1 MRYDGLTKAQ
11 VDERVRKHQVNRTS
25 DDISKTKK
33 EIIREHTLT
42 YFNFVNVVLGL
53 FVLSTG
59 QIKNMTFLMVV
70 IVNTVIG
77 IVQELKVK
85 ETIDKLSIVTA
96 KHAVAF
102 RDGKKQT
109 IPTNE
114 IVMDDVLYVA
124 VGDQISTDCK
134 VIESH
139 GLELNEA
146 LLTGETKPVR
156 KNEGDE
162 LLAGT
167 FVSAGT
173 GVAKVIRVGNDNY
186 SSTIVTQA
194 KDKNLASSIMRD
206 TIERIIFILSIIIIP
221 VGFLLFKAQYA
232 ANPTWSAAIVK
243 TVGGVVGMIPEG
255 LVLLTS
261 LSFVIGVG
269 RLARKKA
276 LVQQME
282 AIEALARVDEL
293 CLDKTGTITTGQ
305 LEVKYLIPLGSYTPD
320 MLKKLMGTYVYA
332 SDDENATQK
341 ALKAYFTQN
350 DDYQK
355 IDEIPFSSDRKYRVI
370 TFKELGSFALGAPD
384 YLARDDQE
392 LMSHVEEYAQEG
404 MRVLLLAKCD
414 INADHET
421 ISNIQ
426 KAAMIVISDII
437 KEDAME
443 TFKFFEDAKVSI
455 RVLSG
460 DNPVTV
466 ARVCTLAGVQDA
478 DHYIDASTLPQ
489 DIDEMAKVIGDCHV
503 FGRVK
508 PEQKQ
513 LIVKALQKQ
522 KHIVGMV
529 GDGVN
534 DVLAIKD
541 ADCGI
546 AMANGADAA
555 KQAAHIVLIDSNFS
569 SMKEIVEEGRTIIA
583 NIEKVSSLYLTKTI
597 YSTLLS
603 LIFGAIGLVYPFT
616 PFQLSLISAFAI
628 GIPSFFITL
637 QKNPNVVSE
646 GFLKHVMHIAFP
658 CALAVVTHVMF
669 MLLLKSFFK
678 LDNIDYVTF
687 CFLVTNFIAYIVVY
701 KVSKPFTIINVI
713 VLICTFTLSNTIIYK
728 FPNLVDILPYAKIHL
743 FWFVCMIILSILY
756 VHVYTTVVDNWPFK
770 MHNIRMKIRGVL
782 KR

>member
-221 VGFLLFKAQYA
+221 VGFLLFKA
-232 ANPTWSAAIVK
+232 
-243 TVGGVVGMIPEG
+243 
-255 LVLLTS
+255 
-261 LSFVIGVG
+261 
-269 RLARKKA
+269 
-276 LVQQME
+276 
-282 AIEALARVDEL
+282 
-293 CLDKTGTITTGQ
+293 
-305 LEVKYLIPLGSYTPD
+305 
-320 MLKKLMGTYVYA
+320 
-332 SDDENATQK
+332 
-341 ALKAYFTQN
+341 
-350 DDYQK
+350 
-355 IDEIPFSSDRKYRVI
+355 
-370 TFKELGSFALGAPD
+370 
-384 YLARDDQE
+384 
-392 LMSHVEEYAQEG
+392 
-404 MRVLLLAKCD
+404 
-414 INADHET
+414 
-421 ISNIQ
+421 
-426 KAAMIVISDII
+426 
-437 KEDAME
+437 
-443 TFKFFEDAKVSI
+443 
-455 RVLSG
+455 
-460 DNPVTV
+460 
-466 ARVCTLAGVQDA
+466 
-478 DHYIDASTLPQ
+478 
-489 DIDEMAKVIGDCHV
+489 
-503 FGRVK
+503 
-508 PEQKQ
+508 
-513 LIVKALQKQ
+513 
-522 KHIVGMV
+522 
-529 GDGVN
+529 
-534 DVLAIKD
+534 
-541 ADCGI
+541 
-546 AMANGADAA
+546 
-555 KQAAHIVLIDSNFS
+555 
-569 SMKEIVEEGRTIIA
+569 
-583 NIEKVSSLYLTKTI
+583 
-597 YSTLLS
+597 
-603 LIFGAIGLVYPFT
+603 
-616 PFQLSLISAFAI
+616 
-628 GIPSFFITL
+628 
-637 QKNPNVVSE
+637 
-646 GFLKHVMHIAFP
+646 
-658 CALAVVTHVMF
+658 
-669 MLLLKSFFK
+669 
-678 LDNIDYVTF
+678 
-687 CFLVTNFIAYIVVY
+687 
-701 KVSKPFTIINVI
+701 
-713 VLICTFTLSNTIIYK
+713 
-728 FPNLVDILPYAKIHL
+728 
-743 FWFVCMIILSILY
+743 
-756 VHVYTTVVDNWPFK
+756 
-770 MHNIRMKIRGVL
+770 
-782 KR
+782 

>member
-1 MRYDGLTKAQ
+1 MRYDGLTQAQ
-11 VDERVRKHQVNRTS
+11 VDERVKKHQINITS

-42 YFNFVNVVLGL
+42 YFNFINIVLGL

-109 IPTNE
+109 INTNE
-114 IVMDDVLYVA
+114 IVMDDILYIE

-139 GLELNEA
+139 GLELNES

-173 GVAKVIRVGNDNY
+173 GVAQVIRVGNDNY

-293 CLDKTGTITTGQ
+293 CLDKTGTITTCQ
-305 LEVKYLIPLGSYTPD
+305 L
-320 MLKKLMGTYVYA
+320 
-332 SDDENATQK
+332 
-341 ALKAYFTQN
+341 
-350 DDYQK
+350 
-355 IDEIPFSSDRKYRVI
+355 
-370 TFKELGSFALGAPD
+370 
-384 YLARDDQE
+384 
-392 LMSHVEEYAQEG
+392 
-404 MRVLLLAKCD
+404 
-414 INADHET
+414 
-421 ISNIQ
+421 
-426 KAAMIVISDII
+426 
-437 KEDAME
+437 
-443 TFKFFEDAKVSI
+443 
-455 RVLSG
+455 
-460 DNPVTV
+460 
-466 ARVCTLAGVQDA
+466 
-478 DHYIDASTLPQ
+478 
-489 DIDEMAKVIGDCHV
+489 
-503 FGRVK
+503 
-508 PEQKQ
+508 
-513 LIVKALQKQ
+513 
-522 KHIVGMV
+522 
-529 GDGVN
+529 
-534 DVLAIKD
+534 
-541 ADCGI
+541 
-546 AMANGADAA
+546 
-555 KQAAHIVLIDSNFS
+555 
-569 SMKEIVEEGRTIIA
+569 
-583 NIEKVSSLYLTKTI
+583 
-597 YSTLLS
+597 
-603 LIFGAIGLVYPFT
+603 
-616 PFQLSLISAFAI
+616 
-628 GIPSFFITL
+628 
-637 QKNPNVVSE
+637 
-646 GFLKHVMHIAFP
+646 
-658 CALAVVTHVMF
+658 
-669 MLLLKSFFK
+669 
-678 LDNIDYVTF
+678 
-687 CFLVTNFIAYIVVY
+687 
-701 KVSKPFTIINVI
+701 
-713 VLICTFTLSNTIIYK
+713 
-728 FPNLVDILPYAKIHL
+728 
-743 FWFVCMIILSILY
+743 
-756 VHVYTTVVDNWPFK
+756 
-770 MHNIRMKIRGVL
+770 
-782 KR
+782 